1 MKNIV
6 NGALLMCTG
15 GTVPT
20 PLTVTSQFIM
30 KSDGNLVATKL
41 DSSPF
46 VNIKPFGV
54 CSPQSGKYPHPCN
67 LCLVGTWLGANETV
81 LVNGAAALLQGSKIP
96 CAFGMISIIQP
107 GQFTMMMGQVIPPIS
122 LNPIRIESL
131 DISLDINQE
140 ENESSEDTTENTN
153 ANENN
158 NSTEVDNNG
167 EINEENESNEVDENR
182 TYKAHLKV
190 EYEDRL
196 KPVNMSYKV
205 YDSGDNLIREGV
217 LDDNG
222 EAFLEGLLSENI
234 KVEYGE
240 DERDEPIEDEL
251 ALSPI
256 FEYRG
261 KVDKNFIES
270 GFSRVEEIKAEKN
283 LKISELPSSLEIT
296 WIWKN
301 IGNNQTNNRR
311 IVDVFLDIS
320 LFSFE
325 KDEYIQYADILL
337 SSLLYLSNKKRDDR
351 GEKKA
356 WLNIAILTIF
366 LDVDTSE
373 AEKYILALTSQE
385 EEIKKV
391 DIYPRIRRLTRMNPE
406 TFINNLINKDLTN
419 LAKNNLERYINY
431 FKEINSYLPG
441 NLCNKMDDLFGT
453 FRTLVNESSNKM
465 EIPINELK
473 EELRAI
479 VGEEGIYSVGK
490 QFVEVKEEEE

>member
-46 VNIKPFGV
+46 VNIKPFGI

-122 LNPIRIESL
+122 LNPIRIETI

-140 ENESSEDTTENTN
+140 ENESSEGTTENTN

-167 EINEENESNEVDENR
+167 EINEENESNEVYENR

-261 KVDKNFIES
+261 KVDKNYYGTYKFY
-270 GFSRVEEIKAEKN
+270 G
-283 LKISELPSSLEIT
+283 P
-296 WIWKN
+296 
-301 IGNNQTNNRR
+301 
-311 IVDVFLDIS
+311 
-320 LFSFE
+320 
-325 KDEYIQYADILL
+325 
-337 SSLLYLSNKKRDDR
+337 SNKLGHMVYDVLPY
-351 GEKKA
+351 
-356 WLNIAILTIF
+356 WLW
-366 LDVDTSE
+366 
-373 AEKYILALTSQE
+373 
-385 EEIKKV
+385 
-391 DIYPRIRRLTRMNPE
+391 
-406 TFINNLINKDLTN
+406 
-419 LAKNNLERYINY
+419 
-431 FKEINSYLPG
+431 
-441 NLCNKMDDLFGT
+441 GT
-453 FRTLVNESSNKM
+453 FSEDNKTFPERIHGIINEYVGYT
-465 EIPINELK
+465 EELK
-473 EELRAI
+473 EVKDFYNISIHIELALKLI
-479 VGEEGIYSVGK
+479 FEPITQGIDDMIQEIKGSFEDMQNSLEGAKYNFMREGQKMIDYYIYKGVIK
-490 QFVEVKEEEE
+490 